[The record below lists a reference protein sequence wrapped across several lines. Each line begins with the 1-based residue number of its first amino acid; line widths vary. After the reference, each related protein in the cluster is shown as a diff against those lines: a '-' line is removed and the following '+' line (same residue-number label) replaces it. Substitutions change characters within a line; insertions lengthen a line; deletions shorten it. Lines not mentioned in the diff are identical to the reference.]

1 MAATRPSGQTV
12 RRAGL
17 APGAREPRLPNGRR
31 VPAPIA
37 IGPAPQSGATRTI
50 RGSVRAGRRTKL
62 LVKHLARGEIALVDH
77 LDIDRV
83 SAEELIAAGAA
94 AVLNCSAS
102 SSGTYP
108 NLGPQLLVES
118 GILLVD
124 LPDDALFEEVSEGDE
139 LVVAASHAPGARP
152 AEVLPGLPAA
162 GASVGEV
169 LRGGELLAHG
179 EVLDFERVRAETDA
193 RRREI

>member
-31 VPAPIA
+31 VPAAIP
-37 IGPAPQSGATRTI
+37 IGPDPQSGATRTI

-83 SAEELIAAGAA
+83 SAEELVAAGAA

-102 SSGTYP
+102 SSGSYP
-108 NLGPQLLVES
+108 NLGPQLLVEA

-124 LPDDALFEEVSEGDE
+124 LPDDALFELLSDGEQ
-139 LVVAASHAPGARP
+139 LVVVAHAPGAPP
-152 AEVLPGLPAA
+152 AGSPEPTAQPA
-162 GASVGEV
+162 
-169 LRGGELLAHG
+169 
-179 EVLDFERVRAETDA
+179 
-193 RRREI
+193 

>member
-17 APGAREPRLPNGRR
+17 APGPRGARLPNGRR
-31 VPAPIA
+31 LSSSSALRADGEHGAARTVR
-37 IGPAPQSGATRTI
+37 GP
-50 RGSVRAGRRTKL
+50 VRAGRRTKL
-62 LVKHLARGEIALVDH
+62 LVKRLARGEIALVDH

-102 SSGTYP
+102 SSGSYP
-108 NLGPQLLVES
+108 NLGPRLLVEA

-124 LPDDALFEEVSEGDE
+124 LPDDSLFEALSDGDP
-139 LVVAASHAPGARP
+139 LVV
-152 AEVLPGLPAA
+152 VA
-162 GASVGEV
+162 GAARGGVPAGLAGAPAGAALRGQV
-169 LRGGELLAHG
+169 LRGGVLLAS
-179 EVLDFERVRAETDA
+179 
-193 RRREI
+193 